1 MTSTGSESATRFAR
15 RLSLSRGFSSWVVY
29 VGKAIGWGT
38 VAWMVGWVVIAIIAG
53 AEVLPTFKQPISSK
67 WLPIIFSS
75 LAGLWL
81 LLSSSRSSTPP
92 INLNGRDVYRLALT
106 AEDARE
112 VLDWPLMFARVFR
125 FAVAVILGAVWTM
138 ISSYWFNNFTPF
150 AALTLGCLAASTV
163 DLEWLAY
170 SARGS
175 ENTAARAWLNI
186 LVLLV
191 LASSI
196 AGGVLGFGLASGM
209 WNASILGLLPVALL
223 VLGVV
228 GSRASLTR
236 GYPSRFAAQSQVLS
250 TLRSMMLMSL
260 VARSRPDPDQ
270 HRRLRDQLLN
280 RVSSIRP
287 TRSLPLPALDS
298 SVLVAVAWRSALT
311 LYRRPVFDQIGL
323 VLQLALVAFSSS
335 SIVSGVGGFLLRAVA
350 LGFLLPRLVG
360 PAMPIMSMPIRGS
373 ERSLGRTLPGLVIIA
388 AVGAIGIFVSSLLNY
403 PLEPVLLGVSRAML
417 GLLLLEKVATW
428 AGFASTGAE
437 AAVSAGTLA
446 LVPSALLETFGVGS
460 YTLILQVVVMMILLL
475 PTD

>member
-1 MTSTGSESATRFAR
+1 
-15 RLSLSRGFSSWVVY
+15 VVY

-38 VAWMVGWVVIAIIAG
+38 VAWMIGWVVIAIIAG
-53 AEVLPTFKQPISSK
+53 AEVLPRFKQPISSK
-67 WLPIIFSS
+67 WLPVIFSS

-81 LLSSSRSSTPP
+81 LLASTRSSTPP

-112 VLDWPLMFARVFR
+112 VLDWPLWFARVFR
-125 FAVAVILGAVWTM
+125 FAVAVILGAVWTL
-138 ISSYWFNNFTPF
+138 ISSYWFNSFIPF
-150 AALTLGCLAASTV
+150 ATLTLGCLAALTV

-191 LASSI
+191 LALSV
-196 AGGVLGFGLASGM
+196 AGGVLGFGLATGM
-209 WNASILGLLPVALL
+209 WNASILGVLPVGLF
-223 VLGVV
+223 VLGVL
-228 GSRASLTR
+228 GSRASLTK
-236 GYPSRFAAQSQVLS
+236 GYPPRFAAQSQVLS
-250 TLRSMMLMSL
+250 ALRSMMLMSL

-270 HRRLRDQLLN
+270 HRRLKDQLLG
-280 RVSSIRP
+280 RVSSIKP

-311 LYRRPVFDQIGL
+311 LYRRPVLDQIGL
-323 VLQLALVAFSSS
+323 VLQLALVAFSSFTT
-335 SIVSGVGGFLLRAVA
+335 VSGVGGFLLRAVA
-350 LGFLLPRLVG
+350 LGFLLPRLIG
-360 PAMPIMSMPIRGS
+360 PAMPIMSTPIRSS
-373 ERSLGRTLPGLVIIA
+373 ERSLGRTLPGLAIIA
-388 AVGAIGIFVSSLLNY
+388 VVGLIGLLVSSALNY
-403 PLEPVLLGVSRAML
+403 PLEPAFLGISRAML

-437 AAVSAGTLA
+437 AATSAGVLA

-460 YTLILQVVVMMILLL
+460 YTLIFQVVVMMMLLL

>member
-1 MTSTGSESATRFAR
+1 MTSVRSESATRFAR
-15 RLSLSRGFSSWVVY
+15 RLSLSRGFRSWVVY

-38 VAWMVGWVVIAIIAG
+38 VAWMIGWVVIAIIAG

-67 WLPIIFSS
+67 WLPVIFSN

-81 LLSSSRSSTPP
+81 LLASTRSSTPP

-112 VLDWPLMFARVFR
+112 VLDWPLWFARVFR
-125 FAVAVILGAVWTM
+125 FAVAVILGAVWTL

-150 AALTLGCLAASTV
+150 AALTLGCLAAFTV

-191 LASSI
+191 LALSI
-196 AGGVLGFGLASGM
+196 AGGLLGFGLATGM
-209 WNASILGLLPVALL
+209 WNASVLGILPAGLF
-223 VLGVV
+223 VLGVL
-228 GSRASLTR
+228 GSRASLTK
-236 GYPSRFAAQSQVLS
+236 GYPPRFAAQSQILS
-250 TLRSMMLMSL
+250 ALRSMMLMSL

-270 HRRLRDQLLN
+270 HRRLKDQLLG
-280 RVSSIRP
+280 RVSSIKP

-298 SVLVAVAWRSALT
+298 SVLIAVAWRSALT

-323 VLQLALVAFSSS
+323 VLQLALVAFSSFTT
-335 SIVSGVGGFLLRAVA
+335 VSGVGGFLLRAVA

-360 PAMPIMSMPIRGS
+360 PAMPIMSTPIRSS
-373 ERSLGRTLPGLVIIA
+373 ERSLGRTLPGLAIIA
-388 AVGAIGIFVSSLLNY
+388 VVGLIGLLVSSALNY
-403 PLEPVLLGVSRAML
+403 PLEPALLGISRAML

-437 AAVSAGTLA
+437 AATSAGVLA

-460 YTLILQVVVMMILLL
+460 YTLIFQVVVMMMLLL

>member
-1 MTSTGSESATRFAR
+1 
-15 RLSLSRGFSSWVVY
+15 VVY

-38 VAWMVGWVVIAIIAG
+38 VAWMIGWVVIAIIAG
-53 AEVLPTFKQPISSK
+53 AEVLPRFKQPISSK
-67 WLPIIFSS
+67 WLPVIFSS

-81 LLSSSRSSTPP
+81 LLASTRSSTPP

-112 VLDWPLMFARVFR
+112 VLDWPLWFARVFR
-125 FAVAVILGAVWTM
+125 FAVAVILGAVWTL
-138 ISSYWFNNFTPF
+138 ISSYWFNSFTPF
-150 AALTLGCLAASTV
+150 AALTLGCLAALTV

-191 LASSI
+191 LALSV
-196 AGGVLGFGLASGM
+196 AGGVLGFGLATGM
-209 WNASILGLLPVALL
+209 WNASILGVLPVGLF
-223 VLGVV
+223 VLGVL
-228 GSRASLTR
+228 GSRASLTK
-236 GYPSRFAAQSQVLS
+236 GYPPRFAAQSQVLS
-250 TLRSMMLMSL
+250 ALRSMMLMSL

-270 HRRLRDQLLN
+270 HRRLKDQLLG
-280 RVSSIRP
+280 RVSSIKP

-311 LYRRPVFDQIGL
+311 LYRRPVLDQIGL
-323 VLQLALVAFSSS
+323 VLQLALVAFSSFTT
-335 SIVSGVGGFLLRAVA
+335 VSGVGGFLLRAVA
-350 LGFLLPRLVG
+350 LGFLLPRLIG
-360 PAMPIMSMPIRGS
+360 PAMPIMSTPIRSS
-373 ERSLGRTLPGLVIIA
+373 ERSLGRTLPGLAIIA
-388 AVGAIGIFVSSLLNY
+388 VVGLIGLLASSALNY
-403 PLEPVLLGVSRAML
+403 PLEPAFLGISRAML

-437 AAVSAGTLA
+437 AATSAGVLA

-460 YTLILQVVVMMILLL
+460 YTLIFQVVVMMVLLL

>member
-1 MTSTGSESATRFAR
+1 MIRSESAARFVR
-15 RLSLSRGFSSWVVY
+15 RLSLSRGLSSWVVY

-38 VAWMVGWVVIAIIAG
+38 VVWMVGWVVIAIIAG
-53 AEVLPTFKQPISSK
+53 AEVLPTFKQPISAK
-67 WLPIIFSS
+67 LLPIILSS
-75 LAGLWL
+75 LAGVWL
-81 LLSSSRSSTPP
+81 LFSASRSATPP

-112 VLDWPLMFARVFR
+112 VMDWPLWFARVFR
-125 FAVAVILGAVWTM
+125 FVVAFILGAIWTL
-138 ISSYWFNNFTPF
+138 ISSYWFNTFTPF
-150 AALTLGCLAASTV
+150 AALTLGCLAAFTL

-175 ENTAARAWLNI
+175 ENHAARRWLNM

-191 LASSI
+191 LVFSL
-196 AGGVLGFGLASGM
+196 AGGAFGFGLTSGM
-209 WNASILGLLPVALL
+209 WNSSVLGVLPVALL
-223 VLGVV
+223 VLGIV
-228 GSRASLTR
+228 GSRASLEH
-236 GYPSRFAAQSQVLS
+236 GYPPRFAAQSQVLS

-280 RVSSIRP
+280 RASSVRP

-298 SVLVAVAWRSALT
+298 SVLVGVAWRSALT

-323 VLQLALVAFSSS
+323 MVQLALVAFSSS

-360 PAMPIMSMPIRGS
+360 PAMPIMSMPIRSS

-388 AVGAIGIFVSSLLNY
+388 VVGLVGLIGLSVLND
-403 PLEPVLLGVSRAML
+403 PLDPALLGMTRAML

-446 LVPSALLETFGVGS
+446 LVPAALLETLGIGS
-460 YTLILQVVVMMILLL
+460 YTLMAQVVVMIVLLL

>member
-1 MTSTGSESATRFAR
+1 MTPTRSESATRFAR
-15 RLSLSRGFSSWVVY
+15 RLSLSRGLSSWTIY

-38 VAWMVGWVVIAIIAG
+38 VAWLIGWVVIAIIAG
-53 AEVLPTFKQPISSK
+53 AEVLPKFKQPINTK

-81 LLSSSRSSTPP
+81 LFSASRSSTPP

-112 VLDWPLMFARVFR
+112 VLDWPLNFARVFR
-125 FAVAVILGAVWTM
+125 FAIAAILGAVWTLV
-138 ISSYWFNNFTPF
+138 SSYWFDIFTPF
-150 AALTLGCLAASTV
+150 AALTFGCLAALTV

-175 ENTAARAWLNI
+175 ENSAARAWLNI

-191 LASSI
+191 VVSSV
-196 AGGVLGFGLASGM
+196 AGGVLGFGLASGF
-209 WNASILGLLPVALL
+209 WNLNILGLLPIALL
-223 VLGVV
+223 ILGVI
-228 GSRASLTR
+228 GSRASLTA
-236 GYPSRFAAQSQVLS
+236 GYPPRFAAQSQILS
-250 TLRSMMLMSL
+250 ALRSMMLMSL

-270 HRRLRDQLLN
+270 HRRLKDQLLG

-298 SVLVAVAWRSALT
+298 SVLLAVAWRSALT

-323 VLQLALVAFSSS
+323 VLQLAFVAFSSFS
-335 SIVSGVGGFLLRAVA
+335 TVSGVGGFLLRALA

-360 PAMPIMSMPIRGS
+360 PAMPIMSTPIRSS
-373 ERSLGRTLPGLVIIA
+373 ERSLGRTLPGLAIIA
-388 AVGAIGIFVSSLLNY
+388 VVGLIGLLVSSFLNY
-403 PLEPVLLGVSRAML
+403 PLESALLGITRAML

-437 AAVSAGTLA
+437 AATSAGVLA
-446 LVPSALLETFGVGS
+446 LVPAALLETFGVGS
-460 YTLILQVVVMMILLL
+460 YTLMAQIGVMMILLL